1 MHNILYET
9 KELKPI
15 SEILESNINLRN
27 DNEKEN
33 EIVQELS
40 TNASSISPIS
50 IYDNL
55 SIIIDI
61 DEDFLEMKVKDL
73 KKIANYY
80 SISSNRLRKSNLVDK
95 LVEFEKN
102 ELNFPIVEKRRRYW
116 QYMYELLN
124 DKQMSSYVHDFM

>member
-15 SEILESNINLRN
+15 SEIIESNINRRN
-27 DNEKEN
+27 DNEKEK

-61 DEDFLEMKVKDL
+61 DEDFLEMKLKDL
-73 KKIANYY
+73 KKIAN
-80 SISSNRLRKSNLVDK
+80 
-95 LVEFEKN
+95 
-102 ELNFPIVEKRRRYW
+102 
-116 QYMYELLN
+116 
-124 DKQMSSYVHDFM
+124 

>member
-15 SEILESNINLRN
+15 SEIIESNINRRN
-27 DNEKEN
+27 DNQKEKEV
-33 EIVQELS
+33 VQELS

-95 LVEFEKN
+95 LVEFESN
-102 ELNFPIVEKRRRYW
+102 ELNSF
-116 QYMYELLN
+116 
-124 DKQMSSYVHDFM
+124 

>member
-15 SEILESNINLRN
+15 SEIIESNINRRN
-27 DNEKEN
+27 DNQKEKEV
-33 EIVQELS
+33 VQELS

-95 LVEFEKN
+95 LVEFESN
-102 ELNFPIVEKRRRYW
+102 ELNFSIVEKRRRYW

>member
-15 SEILESNINLRN
+15 SEIIESNINRRN
-27 DNEKEN
+27 DNEKEK

-95 LVEFEKN
+95 LVEFESN